1 MPDWTA
7 EQERAFSLKN
17 RKLLVS
23 AAAGSGK
30 TAVLTERIC
39 RRVTDRTDPADI
51 DELLIMT
58 FTRAAAAEMRER
70 IRKRLEEE
78 TVKETAE
85 RPDSSRAAQLKRQI
99 MLLDGARI
107 TTIDSFCLNMLRE
120 HSDLTGL
127 DPAFRV
133 GSEEE
138 LSLMRNDVL
147 VDFLEEKYD
156 EADPRFLRFADC
168 FSGGKS
174 DEAVPELLE
183 RMRKIAESRPWPEE
197 WLLECASEAGSA
209 EKEAGIPEDASWIHY
224 AAEEIRLMAE
234 ELRKKAEEAQLL
246 CGLPDGPEGYRSM
259 VEEEK
264 AKLDAL
270 CTAETFKEQQE
281 ALRQFHPWTPLGR
294 KQPKTVSEEKKK
306 RVRELRDFWK
316 KIIDGQLLPDFGD
329 WDPADVA
336 ADLRGEAETVRTV
349 TELTAEY
356 RRRFAEKKREKNIL
370 DFSDLEHFALEMLWE
385 KQPDGTRKR
394 SALAEEY
401 TAELKEIYVDEYQDS
416 NEVQEQLLLAV
427 TGKEQ
432 FLVGDVKQSI
442 YGFRLAKPELFLD
455 KYRTYTRDDPSGTP
469 VPEGTDTRVDLS
481 RNFRSRHQVLDT
493 VNSVFRALMDAPVGG
508 LRYTAE
514 EALYP
519 GAVYPDPGVSGPDP
533 YAAEL
538 ILTDAMGASGTEKT
552 ETEARMIAEKI
563 RNITDPESGLKVR
576 GAGGELRPAVF
587 GDIVILLRSMRGRAE
602 TLVSILMS
610 EGIPAEAEQNT
621 GYFNALE
628 VKTLLSFLSVT
639 DNPLRDIPLAAFL
652 HSPMV
657 GMTGEESAGLLAG
670 EETGRPLWQRLLS
683 ASERLPESSG
693 AAKFREAQRL
703 LSEYA
708 DKAVYLPLPDLIRDA
723 MYGTGYYAYASA
735 LPGGEVRKANLDMLV
750 VKAEDF
756 ESTGYRGLN
765 DFIRYIEL
773 LKKYDT
779 DFGEAQTASD
789 HGSSVRIM
797 TIHKSKGLE
806 FPVVILADMDHR
818 FNTRDTAAPVLADQ
832 RFGIAAEAADPVM
845 KIRGTTLKKNIF
857 AWHMTSEMLG
867 EELRVLYVA
876 MTRAKEKLIMTA
888 AAEQPGRKAETAERG
903 RAGERAGF
911 DEVRGIRTYLDW
923 ILLAM
928 SVSEDRCGIRI
939 TAADARG
946 QEEACSEE
954 LKRIL
959 LLRKQL
965 EEMIPEN
972 ESGEEKVLPRFRW
985 LNTVYGYEEDV
996 NLHTKRSVSEL
1007 KHRGEEEDGE
1017 GAERSFFTEDKE
1029 EASRRGML
1037 RGTMFHRVMEKL
1049 DYTRPLTVPE
1059 LEKQFREWKEKG
1071 VFTEEELSLMR
1082 SRDFG
1087 TFLSSPLCGRMHK
1100 AALSGTLRREA
1111 PFVMTLPAG
1120 EVDPGVSSEE
1130 PVLIQGVID
1139 AWFEEDGK
1147 IVLVDYKTDRGV
1159 SEEALSGRYRLQM
1172 AYYGKALRMMEQK
1185 EVGESVLWSFSLG
1198 KAISL

>member
-7 EQERAFSLKN
+7 EQERAISLKD

-39 RRVTDRTDPADI
+39 RRVTDRTRPADI

-78 TVKETAE
+78 TVKETSE
-85 RPDSSRAAQLKRQI
+85 HPESSRAAQLKRQL

-107 TTIDSFCLNMLRE
+107 TTIDSFCLSVLRE
-120 HSDLTGL
+120 HADLTGL
-127 DPAFRV
+127 DPSFRV

-138 LSLMRNDVL
+138 LSLMRNDIL
-147 VDFLEEKYD
+147 EDFLEEKYE
-156 EADPRFLRFADC
+156 EADPRFMRFADC
-168 FSGGKS
+168 FSGGRS
-174 DEAVPELLE
+174 DSAVPELLE
-183 RMRKIAESRPWPEE
+183 QMRKIAESRPWPEE
-197 WLLECASEAGSA
+197 WLKECAGSA
-209 EKEAGIPEDASWIHY
+209 WKGGGIPEDAPWIQY
-224 AAEEIRLMAE
+224 AFAELRLMGE
-234 ELRKKAEEAQLL
+234 ELLKKAEEAQSL
-246 CGLPDGPEGYRSM
+246 CAMPDGPEGYRAA
-259 VEEEK
+259 VEEELEELK
-264 AKLDAL
+264 TLSGAR
-270 CTAETFKEQQE
+270 TFAEQQE
-281 ALRQFHPWTPLGR
+281 ALRRFRPWTSLGR
-294 KQPKTVSEEKKK
+294 RHPKNVSEEKKK
-306 RVRELRDFWK
+306 RVKDLRDFWK
-316 KIIDGQLLPDFGD
+316 KVIEEHLLPEFGD
-329 WDPADVA
+329 WDPETVE
-336 ADLRGEAETVRTV
+336 ADLLEEAETVRTV

-394 SALAEEY
+394 SSLAEEY
-401 TAELKEIYVDEYQDS
+401 RSELKEIYVDEYQDS
-416 NEVQEQLLLAV
+416 NEVQEQLLKAI

-442 YGFRLAKPELFLD
+442 YGFRLAKPELFLE
-455 KYRTYTRDDPSGTP
+455 KYRTYRKDDPSGDP
-469 VPEGTDTRVDLS
+469 LPEGCDTRVDLS
-481 RNFRSRHQVLDT
+481 RNFRSRHEVLDT
-493 VNSVFRALMDAPVGG
+493 VNDVFRTLMDAPVGG

-519 GAVYPDPGVSGPDP
+519 GASYPDPGVPGPDP

-538 ILTDAMGASGTEKT
+538 VLTDAMGASGTEKT
-552 ETEARMIAEKI
+552 EAEAHMIAGTI
-563 RNITDPESGLKVR
+563 RSITDPENGLKVR
-576 GAGGELRPAVF
+576 DSSTGELRPAVY

-602 TLVSILMS
+602 TLVSVLMS

-628 VKTLLSFLSVT
+628 VKTILSFLSVI

-652 HSPMV
+652 RSPLS
-657 GMTGEESAGLLAG
+657 GMTEEEFAELLAG
-670 EETGRPLWQRLLS
+670 EEKGRPLWQRLLS
-683 ASERLPESSG
+683 AAERMPDSSG
-693 AAKFREAQRL
+693 AAKLREAERL
-703 LSEYA
+703 LGEYA
-708 DKAVYLPLPDLIRDA
+708 DKAVYLALPDLIRDA
-723 MYGTGYYAYASA
+723 MYETGYYAYASA

-756 ESTGYRGLN
+756 EGTGYRGLY

-789 HGSSVRIM
+789 QGSSVRIM

-806 FPVVILADMDHR
+806 FPVVILADLDHR
-818 FNTRDTAAPVLADQ
+818 FNTRDTSAPVLADQ
-832 RFGIAAEAADPVM
+832 RFGIAAEAADPVL
-845 KIRGTTLKKNIF
+845 KLRGTTLKKNIF
-857 AWHMTSEMLG
+857 AWHMMSEMLG

-888 AAEQPGRKAETAERG
+888 AVEQPFIKAEAALKGGTK
-903 RAGERAGF
+903 ERAGF
-911 DEVRGIRTYLDW
+911 DEVRGQRTYLDW
-923 ILLAM
+923 ILLAV
-928 SVSEDRCGIRI
+928 SVSERRCGIRVSV
-939 TAADARG
+939 ADTESL
-946 QEEACSEE
+946 EEAHSGE

-959 LLRKQL
+959 FLRKQL
-965 EEMIPEN
+965 EEMVSGDKSPEP
-972 ESGEEKVLPRFRW
+972 GDLPRFRY
-985 LNTVYGYEEDV
+985 LGMEYSHREDV
-996 NLHTKRSVSEL
+996 DLHTKRSVSEL
-1007 KHRGEEEDGE
+1007 KHRGQEEEDE
-1017 GAERSFFTEDKE
+1017 PAERPVYTEDQE

-1037 RGTMFHRVMEKL
+1037 RGTVYHRVMEKL
-1049 DYTRPLTVPE
+1049 DYRRPLTVPE
-1059 LEKQFREWKEKG
+1059 LEIQLREWKEQG
-1071 VFTEEELSLMR
+1071 IFTEEELSMVR
-1082 SRDFG
+1082 GRDFG
-1087 TFLSSPLCGRMHK
+1087 SFLSSALCGRMHQ
-1100 AALSGTLRREA
+1100 AALRGTLRREA
-1111 PFVMTLPAG
+1111 PFVMTLPAY

-1159 SEEALSGRYRLQM
+1159 PEETLTDRYHLQM
-1172 AYYGKALRMMEQK
+1172 EYYRKALRMMEGK
-1185 EVGESVLWSFSLG
+1185 ETGEAFLWSFALG

>member
-7 EQERAFSLKN
+7 EQERAISLKD

-39 RRVTDRTDPADI
+39 RRVTDRTRPADI

-78 TVKETAE
+78 TVIETSE
-85 RPDSSRAAQLKRQI
+85 HPESSRAAQLKRQL

-107 TTIDSFCLNMLRE
+107 TTIDSFCLSVLRE

-127 DPAFRV
+127 DPSFRV

-138 LSLMRNDVL
+138 LSLMRNDIL
-147 VDFLEEKYD
+147 EDYLEEKYE
-156 EADPRFLRFADC
+156 EADPRFMRFADC
-168 FSGGKS
+168 FSGGRS
-174 DEAVPELLE
+174 DSAVPELLE
-183 RMRKIAESRPWPEE
+183 QMRKIAESRPWPEE
-197 WLLECASEAGSA
+197 WLKECAGSTW
-209 EKEAGIPEDASWIHY
+209 KGGGIPEDAPWVLY
-224 AAEEIRLMAE
+224 AFTELRLMGE
-234 ELRKKAEEAQLL
+234 ELLKKAEEAQSL
-246 CGLPDGPEGYRSM
+246 CAMPDGPEGYRAA
-259 VEEEK
+259 VEEELEEFK
-264 AKLDAL
+264 TLSGAR
-270 CTAETFKEQQE
+270 TFAEQQE
-281 ALRQFHPWTPLGR
+281 ALRRFRPWTSLGR
-294 KQPKTVSEEKKK
+294 KHPKNVSEEKKK
-306 RVRELRDFWK
+306 RVKDLRDFWK
-316 KIIDGQLLPDFGD
+316 KVIEEHLLPEFGD
-329 WDPADVA
+329 WDPETVE
-336 ADLRGEAETVRTV
+336 ADLLEEAETVRTV

-394 SALAEEY
+394 SSLAEEY
-401 TAELKEIYVDEYQDS
+401 RSELKEIYVDEYQDS
-416 NEVQEQLLLAV
+416 NEVQEQLLKAI
-427 TGKEQ
+427 TGNEQ

-442 YGFRLAKPELFLD
+442 YGFRLAKPELFLE
-455 KYRTYTRDDPSGTP
+455 KYRTYRKDDLSGDP
-469 VPEGTDTRVDLS
+469 LPEGCDTRVDLS
-481 RNFRSRHQVLDT
+481 RNFRSRHEVLDT
-493 VNSVFRALMDAPVGG
+493 VNDVFRTLMDAPVGG

-514 EALYP
+514 EELYP
-519 GAVYPDPGVSGPDP
+519 GASYPDPGVPGPDP

-538 ILTDAMGASGTEKT
+538 VLTDAMGASGTEKT
-552 ETEARMIAEKI
+552 EAEARMIAGTI
-563 RNITDPESGLKVR
+563 RSITDPENGLKVR
-576 GAGGELRPAVF
+576 DSSTGELRPAVY

-602 TLVSILMS
+602 TLVSVLMS

-628 VKTLLSFLSVT
+628 VKTILSFLSVI

-652 HSPMV
+652 RSPLS
-657 GMTGEESAGLLAG
+657 GMTEEEFAELLAG
-670 EETGRPLWQRLLS
+670 EEKGRPLWQRLLS
-683 ASERLPESSG
+683 AAERMPDSSG
-693 AAKFREAQRL
+693 AAKLREAERL
-703 LSEYA
+703 LGEYA
-708 DKAVYLPLPDLIRDA
+708 DKAVYLALPDLIRDA
-723 MYGTGYYAYASA
+723 MYETGYYAYASA

-756 ESTGYRGLN
+756 EGTGYRGLY

-789 HGSSVRIM
+789 QGSSVRIM

-818 FNTRDTAAPVLADQ
+818 FNTRDTSAPVLADQ
-832 RFGIAAEAADPVM
+832 RFGIAAEAADPVL
-845 KIRGTTLKKNIF
+845 KLRGTTLKKNIF
-857 AWHMTSEMLG
+857 AWHMMSEMLG

-888 AAEQPGRKAETAERG
+888 AVEQPLIKAEAAVRG
-903 RAGERAGF
+903 GIKERAGF
-911 DEVRGIRTYLDW
+911 DEVRGQRTYLDW
-923 ILLAM
+923 ILLAV
-928 SVSEDRCGIRI
+928 SVSERRCGIRVSV
-939 TAADARG
+939 TDTESL
-946 QEEACSEE
+946 EEAHSGE

-959 LLRKQL
+959 SLRKQL
-965 EEMIPEN
+965 EEMVFGDKSTEPRDI
-972 ESGEEKVLPRFRW
+972 PRFRY
-985 LNTVYGYEEDV
+985 LGMEYSHREDV
-996 NLHTKRSVSEL
+996 DLHTKRSVSEL
-1007 KHRGEEEDGE
+1007 KHRGQEEEDE
-1017 GAERSFFTEDKE
+1017 PAERPVYTEDQE

-1037 RGTMFHRVMEKL
+1037 RGTLYHRVMEKL
-1049 DYTRPLTVPE
+1049 DYRRPLTVPE
-1059 LEKQFREWKEKG
+1059 LEIQLREWKG
-1071 VFTEEELSLMR
+1071 QGIFTEEELSMVR
-1082 SRDFG
+1082 GRDFG
-1087 TFLSSPLCGRMHK
+1087 AFLSSALCGRMYQ
-1100 AALSGTLRREA
+1100 AALRGTLRREA
-1111 PFVMTLPAG
+1111 PFVMTLPAY
-1120 EVDPGVSSEE
+1120 EVDPGVFSEE

-1159 SEEALSGRYRLQM
+1159 PEETLTDRYHLQM
-1172 AYYGKALRMMEQK
+1172 EYYRKALRMMEGK
-1185 EVGESVLWSFSLG
+1185 ETGEAFLWSFALG